1 MSNNGIIYRGP
12 SLIDGQPIVVVATY
26 SNRNRKTGTMVQT
39 YILVDGMKPT
49 DASKCGADYSICG
62 NCPHRGIATDDPTK
76 KQAVKRSC
84 YVVLGQ
90 GPTIIHKSVERGVYP
105 TVEGHH
111 AIAAIGRGR
120 MVRLGTYGDP
130 AAVPSYIWESL
141 ISEAIGHTAYSH
153 QSDCATA
160 DTRPDMYMTSADNVD
175 QAHAAWSRGE
185 RTFRVVASQNDL
197 VRGKEII
204 CPASKE
210 AGQRVSCVDCKL
222 CVGSAIAAKSIA
234 IVAHG
239 AGATHFASQSLR

>member
-49 DASKCGADYSICG
+49 DASKCGADFSICG

-76 KQAVKRSC
+76 KQAIKRSC

-105 TVEGHH
+105 TVQGHE

-153 QSDCATA
+153 QADCATA
-160 DTRPDMYMTSADNVD
+160 DTRPDMYMTSADNAD
-175 QAHAAWSRGE
+175 QAKAAWSRGE
-185 RTFRVVASQNDL
+185 RTFRVVSSRDDL
-197 VRGKEII
+197 VKGKEIL

-222 CVGSAIAAKSIA
+222 CVGSSIAAKSIA

-239 AGATHFASQSLR
+239 AGASHFAA

>member
-12 SLIDGQPIVVVATY
+12 SLIDGKPIVVVATY

-49 DASKCGADYSICG
+49 DASKCGADFSICG
-62 NCPHRGIATDDPTK
+62 NCPHRGVATDDPTK

-105 TVEGHH
+105 TVEGHQ

-153 QSDCATA
+153 QADCATA
-160 DTRPDMYMTSADNVD
+160 DTRPDMYMTSADNAD

-185 RTFRVVASQNDL
+185 RTFRVVSSRDDL
-197 VRGKEII
+197 VKGKEIL

-222 CVGSAIAAKSIA
+222 CVGSSIAAKSIA

-239 AGATHFASQSLR
+239 AGASHFAA

>member
-1 MSNNGIIYRGP
+1 MSNSGIIYRGP

-49 DASKCGADYSICG
+49 DASKCGADFSICG
-62 NCPHRGIATDDPTK
+62 NCPHRGIATDDPNK

-105 TVEGHH
+105 TVEGHQ

-130 AAVPSYIWESL
+130 AAVPSFIWESL
-141 ISEAIGHTAYSH
+141 ISEAVGHTAYSH

-160 DTRPDMYMTSADNVD
+160 DTRPDMYMTSADNAA
-175 QAHAAWSRGE
+175 QAIAAWSRGE
-185 RTFRVVASQNDL
+185 RTFRVVSSRDDL
-197 VRGKEII
+197 VKGKEIL

-222 CVGSAIAAKSIA
+222 CVGSSIAAKSIA

-239 AGATHFASQSLR
+239 AGASHFAA

>member
-12 SLIDGQPIVVVATY
+12 SLIDGKPIVVVATY

-49 DASKCGADYSICG
+49 DASKCGADFSICG

-105 TVEGHH
+105 TVQGHE

-141 ISEAIGHTAYSH
+141 ISEAVGHTAYSH
-153 QSDCATA
+153 QSECATA
-160 DTRPDMYMTSADNVD
+160 DTRPDMYMTSADNAD
-175 QAHAAWSRGE
+175 QAQAAWSRGE
-185 RTFRVVASQNDL
+185 RTFRVVSSRDDL
-197 VRGKEII
+197 VKGKEIL

-222 CVGSAIAAKSIA
+222 CVGSSIAAKSIA

-239 AGATHFASQSLR
+239 AGASHFAA

>member
-1 MSNNGIIYRGP
+1 MSNSGIIYRGP

-26 SNRNRKTGTMVQT
+26 SKSNRKTGTMVQT

-76 KQAVKRSC
+76 KQAIKRSC

-105 TVEGHH
+105 TVEGHQ

-141 ISEAIGHTAYSH
+141 ISEAVGHTAYSH

-222 CVGSAIAAKSIA
+222 CVGSSIAAKSIA

-239 AGATHFASQSLR
+239 AGATHFATQSLR

>member
-1 MSNNGIIYRGP
+1 MSNSGIIYRGP

-49 DASKCGADYSICG
+49 DASKCGADFSICG
-62 NCPHRGIATDDPTK
+62 NCPHRGIATDDLTK
-76 KQAVKRSC
+76 KQAIKRSC

-105 TVEGHH
+105 TVEGHQ
-111 AIAAIGRGR
+111 AIAAVGRGR

-153 QSDCATA
+153 QADCATA

-197 VRGKEII
+197 VRGKEIL

-222 CVGSAIAAKSIA
+222 CVGSSIAAKSIA

-239 AGATHFASQSLR
+239 AGATHFATQSLR